1 MNRTTPV
8 RRVTLFCRDAEASL
22 GCYRDML
29 GFEVIEDK
37 RISGPAIGRMVGLS
51 DCTMR
56 ILHLQSSASPD
67 GLIGLYSIEDGR
79 PAEVPPP
86 DPTSIKLGQV
96 VVVLYT
102 DQMDVIEPLIR
113 ERRYTV
119 ISPLKQ
125 YVKEQPSAYT
135 PVGTYS
141 EIIFLDPDGV
151 AVNVVQHK
159 PPTLLTSL
167 PLHPRPP

>member
-1 MNRTTPV
+1 VNLTTPV
-8 RRVTLFCRDAEASL
+8 RRVTIFCRDAEASL
-22 GCYRDML
+22 RCYRDML

-37 RISGPAIGRMVGLS
+37 RISGPAIGRMVGLQ

-56 ILHLQSSASPD
+56 ILHLQSSSAPD
-67 GLIGLYSIEDGR
+67 GLIGLYSIEEGK

-102 DQMDVIEPLIR
+102 NHMDVIEPLIR
-113 ERRYTV
+113 ERQYTV
-119 ISPLKQ
+119 VSPLKR

-141 EIIFLDPDGV
+141 EVIFLDPDGV
-151 AVNVVQHK
+151 AVNIVQHE
-159 PPTLLTSL
+159 PPAVAYE
-167 PLHPRPP
+167 PIPQ